1 MFLFHNNDRM
11 KIKEYKYTI
20 ELWFAIPDEWY
31 EEEFYRWL
39 ELILEQYGKLEL
51 IDEDDE
57 YHTMNKDYILKSDK
71 IVEIDCDNLTRYTV
85 NWMRIREV
93 RMVENSDKF
102 VEVKFPSYEKV
113 F

>member
-20 ELWFAIPDEWY
+20 EFQVIIPYYTGD
-31 EEEFYRWL
+31 EEEFYRRL
-39 ELILEQYGKLEL
+39 ELILRQYGKVE
-51 IDEDDE
+51 IDDSC
-57 YHTMNKDYILKSDK
+57 TLKRGYILKSDK
-71 IVEIDCDNLTRYTV
+71 IIDIECGNIGEYTV
-85 NWMRIREV
+85 NWDGIEEV

-102 VEVKFPSYEKV
+102 VKVKFPSYNKV